1 MTEYGF
7 NTMLLHGV
15 KQNDPYGATHTPVY
29 QSSAFRHESAEDL
42 ENIFTN
48 KAMGFSYTRIN
59 NPTVEAFE
67 QRITKLER
75 GVASVAC
82 ASGMAALFNALANIL
97 QAGDEVV
104 AAAGLYGGTVELFLK
119 IIAGGSIPGLS
130 FPTASDWTPITFDLS
145 EGKASVLEKFPDAC
159 SAGGR
164 MRFDIDGTD
173 GAPLYI
179 RAIRIHR

>member
-1 MTEYGF
+1 MVVSVGIDVSKDKHDCFIVSSEGEVLADVFTIP
-7 NTMLLHGV
+7 NTMDGFAYLLQAEKGGV
-15 KQNDPYGATHTPVY
+15 DPYIHTAVR
-29 QSSAFRHESAEDL
+29 SRAIASD
-42 ENIFTN
+42 ENYL
-48 KAMGFSYTRIN
+48 S
-59 NPTVEAFE
+59 FE
-67 QRITKLER
+67 YKCEK
-75 GVASVAC
+75 
-82 ASGMAALFNALANIL
+82 
-97 QAGDEVV
+97 
-104 AAAGLYGGTVELFLK
+104 GGTVELFLK